1 MKSVVK
7 MKTKTTCS
15 FMAEVNKQRPVGPVW
30 PIIGLCYGF
39 IGTQPHI

>member
-7 MKTKTTCS
+7 MKTKTVCS
-15 FMAEVNKQRPVGPVW
+15 FMAEVNKQPVGPVW